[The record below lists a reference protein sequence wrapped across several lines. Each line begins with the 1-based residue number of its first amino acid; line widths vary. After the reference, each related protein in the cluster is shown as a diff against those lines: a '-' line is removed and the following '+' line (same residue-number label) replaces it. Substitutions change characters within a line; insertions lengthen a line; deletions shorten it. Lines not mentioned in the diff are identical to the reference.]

1 MAQVQIDK
9 IEDIEAI
16 FRIFLCKH
24 KQYEWFINH
33 LCGNTIE
40 RIALDT
46 HFSDY
51 IIKIKNYDC
60 HKDYEIFKNLDSIWY
75 YKLYHGDIIKMK

>member
-1 MAQVQIDK
+1 MQVRIDK
-9 IEDIEAI
+9 IGDIETI

-24 KQYEWFINH
+24 KKYEWFIKY
-33 LCGNTIE
+33 LCGDTIE

-51 IIKIKNYDC
+51 MIKAKGFDDHIN
-60 HKDYEIFKNLDSIWY
+60 YEIFKELDGIWY
-75 YKLYHGDIIKMK
+75 GKIYHKDIIKMN

>member
-1 MAQVQIDK
+1 MIQIHK
-9 IEDIEAI
+9 VRDIETI

-51 IIKIKNYDC
+51 IIKIKNYDR
-60 HKDYEIFKNLDSIWY
+60 HRDYEIYKELDGIWFG
-75 YKLYHGDIIKMK
+75 KLYHEGIIKMN